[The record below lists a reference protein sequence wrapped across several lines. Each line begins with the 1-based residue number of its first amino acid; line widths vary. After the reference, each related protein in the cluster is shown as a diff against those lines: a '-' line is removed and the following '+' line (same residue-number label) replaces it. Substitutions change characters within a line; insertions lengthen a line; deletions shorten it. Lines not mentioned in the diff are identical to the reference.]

1 LTFRPESGIL
11 FLRNSCFLRREAV
24 AEKKTILVVE
34 DEISVLDVLE
44 AILTQAGYGVI
55 RAMDGK
61 SAVRKARENPKTPD
75 LILADIR
82 MPLMNGFEMRQELR
96 SDPMT
101 RRIPFI
107 FVTGSPDRS
116 DKPVAFGLGAA
127 RYITKPFTQ
136 EQILTAVGS
145 ALADREARDR
155 LCALK
160 VRQHSGSLAEAS
172 VFSLIDFFYVNRWSG
187 KVRVTSGDKLGVL
200 WFEGGEPVVTQVGQ
214 KRDWTALEEMLSW
227 KEGTFE
233 LVTV

>member
-1 LTFRPESGIL
+1 M
-11 FLRNSCFLRREAV
+11 AK
-24 AEKKTILVVE
+24 KKTILVVE

-44 AILTQAGYGVI
+44 KILTQAGYQVI
-55 RAMDGK
+55 RALDGK
-61 SAVRKARENPKTPD
+61 GAVKKARESPKMPD

-107 FVTGSPDRS
+107 FVTGLPDRT
-116 DKPVAFGLGAA
+116 DKAMSFGLGAA

-136 EQILTAVGS
+136 QQILAEVGA
-145 ALADREARDR
+145 ALVDREARDR
-155 LCALK
+155 LSALK
-160 VRQHSGSLAEAS
+160 VRQYSGSLAEAS

-187 KVRVTSGDKLGVL
+187 KARVTSGKKQGVV
-200 WFEGGEPVVTQVGQ
+200 WFEDGEPAVTQLGQ